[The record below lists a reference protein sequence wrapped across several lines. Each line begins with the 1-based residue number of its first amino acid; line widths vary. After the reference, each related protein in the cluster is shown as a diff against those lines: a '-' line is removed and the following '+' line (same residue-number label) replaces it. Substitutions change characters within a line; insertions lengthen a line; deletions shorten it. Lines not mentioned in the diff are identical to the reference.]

1 MGAFCLSSPAFSG
14 YRSLETL
21 VFLCASGAKA
31 RQQPMSQ
38 PLRFQHRWVAVL
50 DVHQGTSVLIS
61 LPARRAVGA
70 SAIAVLT
77 GSGSNSPR
85 LPISMLGNQPIPNPR
100 VQLGNAATQQ
110 FRVPTSMSIDKAWLV
125 VNKAWLVARSPHQ
138 GFRSLRP
145 RRRQSPRFPIW
156 GQARSDMHC
165 LDYLA
170 AAPNPAARK
179 AKSNQ
184 KGTGKFRRALP
195 RSFDACPQMATSCLS
210 LNGPLL
216 DHLMPVPNHPH
227 GARCLDRLSKRGQAS
242 SGVHCLDHL
251 MPVPK

>member
-1 MGAFCLSSPAFSG
+1 
-14 YRSLETL
+14 
-21 VFLCASGAKA
+21 
-31 RQQPMSQ
+31 MSQ

-61 LPARRAVGA
+61 LPSRRAVGA
-70 SAIAVLT
+70 AAIAVLT
-77 GSGSNSPR
+77 ASGSNSPR

-125 VNKAWLVARSPHQ
+125 VDTAWLVARSPHQ

-170 AAPNPAARK
+170 AAPNPPARK

-184 KGTGKFRRALP
+184 KGTGKFRRETKRGQA
-195 RSFDACPQMATSCLS
+195 SSGVHC
-210 LNGPLL
+210 L
-216 DHLMPVPNHPH
+216 DHLMPVPKWHLPNHPH
-227 GARCLDRLSKRGQAS
+227 GAHCLDRLSKRGQAS

-251 MPVPK
+251 MPVPKWQPLACP